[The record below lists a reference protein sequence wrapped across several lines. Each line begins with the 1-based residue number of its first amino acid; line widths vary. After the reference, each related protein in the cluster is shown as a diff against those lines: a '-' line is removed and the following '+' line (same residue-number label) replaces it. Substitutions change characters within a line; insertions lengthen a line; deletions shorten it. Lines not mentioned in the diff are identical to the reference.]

1 MPRWTQNCGVR
12 RLPLDF
18 RDQYFGCEIELTGIN
33 RATAAQTLADLFGT
47 RAEHSGGGYDAYR
60 VKDLDGKEWKIV
72 RDGSIHPE
80 CRRRSVLIG
89 ETYKVELNSPKLEY
103 SEMEKLQEVVRSL
116 RRAGGIVN
124 DSCGITD
131 IAHPDNPNLHRIRAV
146 TDLTEDVLAGMLG
159 GYVESY
165 DNLDQEGRA
174 WISEDAIACENAVVC
189 GDAVLTDHAVARGDA
204 YVGNNAMMTDHAIA
218 QDDAAICGGLLT
230 GESCVCG
237 YAVIRQDEQT
247 LCAPIIDGSARVYG
261 EISGNVVCRGNAV
274 VLPGTK
280 LDNRTQDCFVLEDDR
295 VSVQTASRTPPPKEP
310 RTHDFE
316 R

>member
-1 MPRWTQNCGVR
+1 MKK
-12 RLPLDF
+12 
-18 RDQYFGCEIELTGIN
+18 YE
-33 RATAAQTLADLFGT
+33 
-47 RAEHSGGGYDAYR
+47 
-60 VKDLDGKEWKIV
+60 
-72 RDGSIHPE
+72 
-80 CRRRSVLIG
+80 
-89 ETYKVELNSPKLEY
+89 
-103 SEMEKLQEVVRSL
+103 
-116 RRAGGIVN
+116 
-124 DSCGITD
+124 ITD

-189 GDAVLTDHAVARGDA
+189 GDAVLADHAVAKGCA

-230 GESCVCG
+230 GESSVCG

>member
-1 MPRWTQNCGVR
+1 MKK
-12 RLPLDF
+12 
-18 RDQYFGCEIELTGIN
+18 YE
-33 RATAAQTLADLFGT
+33 
-47 RAEHSGGGYDAYR
+47 
-60 VKDLDGKEWKIV
+60 
-72 RDGSIHPE
+72 
-80 CRRRSVLIG
+80 
-89 ETYKVELNSPKLEY
+89 
-103 SEMEKLQEVVRSL
+103 
-116 RRAGGIVN
+116 
-124 DSCGITD
+124 ITD

-159 GYVESY
+159 GYVESC
-165 DNLDQEGRA
+165 DNLAQDGRA

-189 GDAVLTDHAVARGDA
+189 GDAVLTDHAVARGNA
-204 YVGNNAMMTDHAIA
+204 YVGKNATVMGDATV
-218 QDDAAICGGLLT
+218 QDDAIVCGGVIM
-230 GESCVCG
+230 GKSCVCG

-247 LCAPIIDGSARVYG
+247 LCAPTIDGSTRIYG

>member
-1 MPRWTQNCGVR
+1 MKK
-12 RLPLDF
+12 
-18 RDQYFGCEIELTGIN
+18 YE
-33 RATAAQTLADLFGT
+33 
-47 RAEHSGGGYDAYR
+47 
-60 VKDLDGKEWKIV
+60 
-72 RDGSIHPE
+72 
-80 CRRRSVLIG
+80 
-89 ETYKVELNSPKLEY
+89 
-103 SEMEKLQEVVRSL
+103 
-116 RRAGGIVN
+116 
-124 DSCGITD
+124 ITD

-159 GYVESY
+159 GYVESC
-165 DNLDQEGRA
+165 DNLDQDGRA
-174 WISEDAIACENAVVC
+174 WISADAIACENAVVC

-247 LCAPIIDGSARVYG
+247 LCAPTIGGSARVYG

-280 LDNRTQDCFVLEDDR
+280 LDNRTQDCFVLENDR

-310 RTHDFE
+310 RSNDFE

>member
-1 MPRWTQNCGVR
+1 MKK
-12 RLPLDF
+12 
-18 RDQYFGCEIELTGIN
+18 YE
-33 RATAAQTLADLFGT
+33 
-47 RAEHSGGGYDAYR
+47 
-60 VKDLDGKEWKIV
+60 
-72 RDGSIHPE
+72 
-80 CRRRSVLIG
+80 
-89 ETYKVELNSPKLEY
+89 
-103 SEMEKLQEVVRSL
+103 
-116 RRAGGIVN
+116 
-124 DSCGITD
+124 ITD

-165 DNLDQEGRA
+165 NNLEQEGRA

-189 GDAVLTDHAVARGDA
+189 DDAVLADHSVAKGCA

-247 LCAPIIDGSARVYG
+247 LCAPTIDGSARVYG

-280 LDNRTQDCFVLEDDR
+280 LDNRTQDCFVLEGDR
-295 VSVQTASRTPPPKEP
+295 ISVELSERTPPPKEP

>member
-1 MPRWTQNCGVR
+1 MKK
-12 RLPLDF
+12 
-18 RDQYFGCEIELTGIN
+18 YE
-33 RATAAQTLADLFGT
+33 
-47 RAEHSGGGYDAYR
+47 
-60 VKDLDGKEWKIV
+60 
-72 RDGSIHPE
+72 
-80 CRRRSVLIG
+80 
-89 ETYKVELNSPKLEY
+89 
-103 SEMEKLQEVVRSL
+103 
-116 RRAGGIVN
+116 
-124 DSCGITD
+124 ITD

-146 TDLTEDVLAGMLG
+146 TDLTEDVLKGMLG

-165 DNLDQEGRA
+165 NNLDQEGRA

-189 GDAVLTDHAVARGDA
+189 GDAVLTDHAVAKGCA

-261 EISGNVVCRGNAV
+261 EISGNVVCRGDAV

-310 RTHDFE
+310 HTHDFE

>member
-1 MPRWTQNCGVR
+1 MKK
-12 RLPLDF
+12 
-18 RDQYFGCEIELTGIN
+18 YE
-33 RATAAQTLADLFGT
+33 
-47 RAEHSGGGYDAYR
+47 
-60 VKDLDGKEWKIV
+60 
-72 RDGSIHPE
+72 
-80 CRRRSVLIG
+80 
-89 ETYKVELNSPKLEY
+89 
-103 SEMEKLQEVVRSL
+103 
-116 RRAGGIVN
+116 
-124 DSCGITD
+124 ITD
-131 IAHPDNPNLHRIRAV
+131 IAHPDNPKLHRIRAV
-146 TDLTEDVLAGMLG
+146 TDLTEDVLARMLG

-189 GDAVLTDHAVARGDA
+189 GDAVLTNHAVAKGCA
-204 YVGNNAMMTDHAIA
+204 YVGKNATVMGDATV
-218 QDDAAICGGLLT
+218 QDDAIVCGGLLT
-230 GESCVCG
+230 GKSCVCG

-247 LCAPIIDGSARVYG
+247 LCAPTIDGSTRIYG

-295 VSVQTASRTPPPKEP
+295 VSVQTASRTPLPKEP

>member
-1 MPRWTQNCGVR
+1 MKK
-12 RLPLDF
+12 
-18 RDQYFGCEIELTGIN
+18 YE
-33 RATAAQTLADLFGT
+33 
-47 RAEHSGGGYDAYR
+47 
-60 VKDLDGKEWKIV
+60 
-72 RDGSIHPE
+72 
-80 CRRRSVLIG
+80 
-89 ETYKVELNSPKLEY
+89 
-103 SEMEKLQEVVRSL
+103 
-116 RRAGGIVN
+116 
-124 DSCGITD
+124 ITD
-131 IAHPDNPNLHRIRAV
+131 IVHPVNPNLHRIRAV

-174 WISEDAIACENAVVC
+174 WISEDAVACENAVVC

-247 LCAPIIDGSARVYG
+247 LCAPTIDGSARVYG

-280 LDNRTQDCFVLEDDR
+280 LDNRTQDCFVLKDDR

>member
-1 MPRWTQNCGVR
+1 MKK
-12 RLPLDF
+12 
-18 RDQYFGCEIELTGIN
+18 YE
-33 RATAAQTLADLFGT
+33 
-47 RAEHSGGGYDAYR
+47 
-60 VKDLDGKEWKIV
+60 
-72 RDGSIHPE
+72 
-80 CRRRSVLIG
+80 
-89 ETYKVELNSPKLEY
+89 
-103 SEMEKLQEVVRSL
+103 
-116 RRAGGIVN
+116 
-124 DSCGITD
+124 ITD

-146 TDLTEDVLAGMLG
+146 TDLNEDVLAGMLG
-159 GYVESY
+159 GYVESC
-165 DNLDQEGRA
+165 DNLDQDGSA
-174 WISEDAIACENAVVC
+174 WISADAIACENAVVC
-189 GDAVLTDHAVARGDA
+189 GDAVLTDHAVAKGCA

-247 LCAPIIDGSARVYG
+247 LCAPTIDGSARVYG

-295 VSVQTASRTPPPKEP
+295 ISVELSERTPPPKEP

>member
-1 MPRWTQNCGVR
+1 MKK
-12 RLPLDF
+12 
-18 RDQYFGCEIELTGIN
+18 YE
-33 RATAAQTLADLFGT
+33 
-47 RAEHSGGGYDAYR
+47 
-60 VKDLDGKEWKIV
+60 
-72 RDGSIHPE
+72 
-80 CRRRSVLIG
+80 
-89 ETYKVELNSPKLEY
+89 
-103 SEMEKLQEVVRSL
+103 
-116 RRAGGIVN
+116 
-124 DSCGITD
+124 ITD
-131 IAHPDNPNLHRIRAV
+131 IVHPDNPNLHRIRAV
-146 TDLTEDVLAGMLG
+146 TDLTEDVLAGTLG
-159 GYVESY
+159 GYVESC

-189 GDAVLTDHAVARGDA
+189 GDAILTDHAIARGDA
-204 YVGNNAMMTDHAIA
+204 YVGNNAMMTGHAIA

-295 VSVQTASRTPPPKEP
+295 VSVQTASRTPPAKEP

>member
-1 MPRWTQNCGVR
+1 MKK
-12 RLPLDF
+12 
-18 RDQYFGCEIELTGIN
+18 YE
-33 RATAAQTLADLFGT
+33 
-47 RAEHSGGGYDAYR
+47 
-60 VKDLDGKEWKIV
+60 
-72 RDGSIHPE
+72 
-80 CRRRSVLIG
+80 
-89 ETYKVELNSPKLEY
+89 
-103 SEMEKLQEVVRSL
+103 
-116 RRAGGIVN
+116 
-124 DSCGITD
+124 ITD

-159 GYVESY
+159 GYVESC
-165 DNLDQEGRA
+165 DNLDQEGLA

-189 GDAVLTDHAVARGDA
+189 GDAVLADHSVAKGCA

-218 QDDAAICGGLLT
+218 QDDAAIFGGLLT

-237 YAVIRQDEQT
+237 YAVIRQNEQT
-247 LCAPIIDGSARVYG
+247 LCAPTIDGSARVYG

-295 VSVQTASRTPPPKEP
+295 VSVQAASRTPPPKEP